1 METTFQV
8 HVAVNQIENM
18 IKGRYTAFG
27 WKESVYEIAR
37 DSGLCSE
44 ELYQF
49 NLELLIEGT
58 TLRVIYLEMK
68 GVVSVLPSL
77 MQELKERIFLNER
90 MYDRYCRKFFN
101 GDVCQVDA
109 HARAKTNTF
118 LMIISTIKMLNT

>member
-1 METTFQV
+1 MHFTNEWLYQMETTFQV

-37 DSGLCSE
+37 ESGLCSE

-90 MYDRYCRKFFN
+90 MYDRYCRKF
-101 GDVCQVDA
+101 
-109 HARAKTNTF
+109 
-118 LMIISTIKMLNT
+118 LMVISVKLMRMLGLKLTRF